1 MLLYPITYSTL
12 YNADVWKFK
21 FYTCTSLC
29 IYRIIFYTTLMVPQY
44 KQEQWQWCMTTEN
57 NRWLRSATRGS
68 PWICSLAMWAININ
82 TNLYSWSKQN
92 LKQKHKSYI
101 CNTKLMLFINC
112 FSLFYERW
120 ERNKSNIDHF
130 FYFVSKIIKPSLKK
144 YACFPHPTLHVS
156 NGSVDGEIFS
166 PKICTITQFLQVE
179 AFPAYIFPCLI
190 QESFSD
196 WFWEHIL
203 IVPWNW

>member
-21 FYTCTSLC
+21 FYTCTPLC

-120 ERNKSNIDHF
+120 ERNKSNIDRF
-130 FYFVSKIIKPSLKK
+130 FILSQKLLSPPLKNMLVSHTRPSM
-144 YACFPHPTLHVS
+144 
-156 NGSVDGEIFS
+156 S
-166 PKICTITQFLQVE
+166 PMGQ
-179 AFPAYIFPCLI
+179 
-190 QESFSD
+190 
-196 WFWEHIL
+196 
-203 IVPWNW
+203 

>member
-1 MLLYPITYSTL
+1 MKELFSAGHTTQSCIPPLTTYLSVSMLLYPITYSTL

-21 FYTCTSLC
+21 FYTCISLC

-44 KQEQWQWCMTTEN
+44 KQEQWQWCKTTEN

-112 FSLFYERW
+112 FSLFYERS
-120 ERNKSNIDHF
+120 ERNKSNIDRF
-130 FYFVSKIIKPSLKK
+130 FILSQKLLSPPLKNMLVSHTQPSM
-144 YACFPHPTLHVS
+144 
-156 NGSVDGEIFS
+156 S
-166 PKICTITQFLQVE
+166 PMGQ
-179 AFPAYIFPCLI
+179 
-190 QESFSD
+190 
-196 WFWEHIL
+196 
-203 IVPWNW
+203 